1 MLQLGGEMATWTDSY
16 CPTLQCHAFEGPPQ
30 GGRAMFPPSEDDA
43 FGRSSGGLLWPFG
56 YVGAGR

>member
-1 MLQLGGEMATWTDSY
+1 MATWTDSY

-30 GGRAMFPPSEDDA
+30 SGRAMFPPSEDDA